1 MVERALADR
10 VEMLEQQ
17 VNVCEGLPA
26 QVAALTGQVAS
37 GREEFLQFRIEAR
50 MEFSAIREVL
60 PTLATKDELR
70 TLATKAELRT
80 LATKDDLR
88 TLATKDELRALA
100 TKDELRALATKVDL
114 LAATTKEELRT
125 LATKDELREAVG
137 RLEAGIE
144 ESRRHATILFEDVRD
159 DIRMVAEH
167 LAGLIRGAGFRGQ
180 DAPGER

>member
-1 MVERALADR
+1 M
-10 VEMLEQQ
+10 
-17 VNVCEGLPA
+17 NVCEGLPA

-50 MEFSAIREVL
+50 MEFSTIREVL
-60 PTLATKDELR
+60 P

-80 LATKDDLR
+80 LATKVELR
-88 TLATKDELRALA
+88 TLATKDDLRTLV
-100 TKDELRALATKVDL
+100 TKDELRA
-114 LAATTKEELRT
+114 

-167 LAGLIRGAGFRGQ
+167 LTGLIRDAGFRGQ